1 MKYLTLAKLANKLD
15 KLGSYSKA
23 DEITNTL
30 IKISQKEL
38 PFDITEGETYNDPDT
53 VLKYFTG
60 FAFDMYTKN
69 KNISKKRIEMEVK
82 KKLQDKIQDMKLEDK
97 EKYKNFDLEVMKNL
111 ENQSWYK
118 DLTETQDF
126 EMQDE
131 SVKFDPNSSGFKNA
145 IKYILNV
152 EGGYSDYNSSTG
164 DPRTNLG
171 IIQSEYDEYRS
182 DKGLEKQSVR
192 NITVD
197 EAKEIYFDN
206 YWVPTKSETIYK
218 SFTKT
223 AIAIFDFAVNSGLS
237 GASSLVAKTLDIQ
250 NTRFDNNMVNQIMM
264 AAGTIGDSQ
273 LVSNLIQKRRINYQD
288 IIKRK
293 PQKSVY
299 GPGWQNRMNK
309 LENFTEDDK

>member
-171 IIQSEYDEYRS
+171 I
-182 DKGLEKQSVR
+182 
-192 NITVD
+192 
-197 EAKEIYFDN
+197 
-206 YWVPTKSETIYK
+206 
-218 SFTKT
+218 
-223 AIAIFDFAVNSGLS
+223 
-237 GASSLVAKTLDIQ
+237 
-250 NTRFDNNMVNQIMM
+250 M
-264 AAGTIGDSQ
+264 A
-273 LVSNLIQKRRINYQD
+273 
-288 IIKRK
+288 
-293 PQKSVY
+293 
-299 GPGWQNRMNK
+299 
-309 LENFTEDDK
+309 